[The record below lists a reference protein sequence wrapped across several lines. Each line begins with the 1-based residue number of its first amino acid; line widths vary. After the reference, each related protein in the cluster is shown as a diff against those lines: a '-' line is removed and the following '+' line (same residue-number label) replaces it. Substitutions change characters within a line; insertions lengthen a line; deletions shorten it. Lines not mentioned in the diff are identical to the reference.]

1 MLDPLPLLPQQLIRE
16 CKHRGKLLKVGDST
30 GAKLSG
36 HDLLLRT
43 LILRRL
49 LSRHVLQSSEQNVG
63 LLLPPSVPATVAN
76 FALSFA
82 GKTSVN
88 LNYSASS
95 AIINQCISLAKIKHV
110 LTSRKVMEKM
120 DLKLDAELVYLE
132 DFKDKVTLFDKWVGF
147 IGSRFVPTSILCRQL
162 GISKLKADDPLTIIF
177 TSGSTGTPKGVVLS
191 YANIASNVYGIQE
204 ALCLREDDVMIGVLP
219 FFHSFGYTITLWT
232 SQALSLAG
240 VFHYSPLDARQIG
253 KLAAEHKGT
262 ILLGTPTFLRTYIR
276 RVEPEQFKSLEMVI
290 VGAEK
295 LPIALSDAFEKQ
307 FGLRPIEGYGSTEMS
322 PLVSVNLPPKRSK
335 ATDAS
340 RGLREGTVGRP
351 IPGVEARVVS
361 LDDGSLLPLGETG
374 MLHVRGRN
382 RMQGYLSRPDLTDQ
396 VIRDGWYVTGD
407 IAKLDADGFIH
418 ITGRQSRFSK
428 IGGEMVPHIQIEET
442 IQAILGSDSD
452 GMMSAVV
459 TAVPDEKRG
468 ERLIVLHTKLAMTP
482 SEILKQLSEA
492 GLPNLYLP
500 SEDSFLEVDS
510 IPVLGTG
517 KLDLKAMQQLA
528 REKLGSFENRIDV
541 SSH

>member
-1 MLDPLPLLPQQLIRE
+1 MQDPLPLLPYQLIVE
-16 CKHRGKLLKVGDST
+16 CKHRGKRMKVADST

-49 LSRHVLQSSEQNVG
+49 LLRHVLKTGEQNVG
-63 LLLPPSVPATVAN
+63 ILLPPSVPATITN

-88 LNYSASS
+88 LNYTANSV
-95 AIINQCISLAKIKHV
+95 ILNQCIALAGIKHV
-110 LTSRKVMEKM
+110 LTSRKVMEK
-120 DLKLDAELVYLE
+120 LSLQLDAELVYLE
-132 DFKDKVTLFDKWVGF
+132 DFKDKVSLVDKLSGF
-147 IGSRFVPTSILCRQL
+147 VGSRFIPAGLLSRQL
-162 GISKLKADDPLTIIF
+162 GVSKLKADDPLTIIF

-191 YANIASNVYGIQE
+191 YTNVAANVYGIQD
-204 ALCLREDDVMIGVLP
+204 ALSLREDDVMIGILP

-276 RVEPEQFKSLEMVI
+276 RVELEQFKTLEMVI

-295 LPIALSDAFEKQ
+295 LPQALSDAFEKQ
-307 FGLRPIEGYGSTEMS
+307 FGIRPIEGYGSTEMS

-335 ATDAS
+335 ATDAT
-340 RGLREGTVGRP
+340 RGLREGSVGRP

-361 LDDGSLLPLGETG
+361 LDDGTILPPGQTG
-374 MLHVRGRN
+374 MLHVRGLN
-382 RMQGYLSRPDLTDQ
+382 MMQGYIGRKDLTDQ
-396 VIRDGWYVTGD
+396 VIQNGWYITGD
-407 IAKLDADGFIH
+407 IAKLDEDGFIH

-428 IGGEMVPHIQIEET
+428 IGGEMIPHIQIEET
-442 IQAILGSDSD
+442 IQAVLGSDSD

-468 ERLIVLHTKLAMTP
+468 ERLVVLHTQLSMTP
-482 SEILKQLSEA
+482 GEILKKLSEA

-500 SEDSFLEVDS
+500 SEDSFVQVDA
-510 IPVLGTG
+510 IPVHGTG

-528 REKLGSFENRIDV
+528 LDKLP
-541 SSH
+541 

>member
-1 MLDPLPLLPQQLIRE
+1 M
-16 CKHRGKLLKVGDST
+16 KVADST

-36 HDLLLRT
+36 LDLLLRS

-49 LSRHVLQSSEQNVG
+49 LLRHVFKPGEQNVA

-88 LNYSASS
+88 LNYTASS
-95 AIINQCISLAKIKHV
+95 SILNQCIELAGIKHV

-120 DLKLDAELVYLE
+120 DLQLNAELVYLE
-132 DFKDKVTLFDKWVGF
+132 DFRDKVTLFDKLSGF
-147 IGSRFVPTSILCRQL
+147 VGSRFLPAGLLSQQL
-162 GISKLKADDPLTIIF
+162 GVSKLKGDDPLTIIF
-177 TSGSTGTPKGVVLS
+177 TSGSTGTPKGVVLT
-191 YANIASNVYGIQE
+191 YDNIASNVYGIHE
-204 ALCLREDDVMIGVLP
+204 ALSLREDDVMLGILP
-219 FFHSFGYTITLWT
+219 FFHSFGYTVTLWT

-253 KLAAEHKGT
+253 KLAQEHNAT

-276 RVEPEQFKSLEMVI
+276 RVEPEQFKTLEMVI

-295 LPIALSDAFEKQ
+295 LPQALSDAFEQ
-307 FGLRPIEGYGSTEMS
+307 RFHIRPIEGYGSTEMS
-322 PLVSVNLPPKRSK
+322 PLVSVNLPTKRSK
-335 ATDAS
+335 ATDATK
-340 RGLREGTVGRP
+340 GLREGSVGRP
-351 IPGVEARVVS
+351 IPGVEARVVH
-361 LDDGSLLPLGETG
+361 LDDRSILPCGETG
-374 MLHVRGRN
+374 MLEVRGKN
-382 RMQGYLSRPDLTDQ
+382 MMQGYLSRPDLTQQ

-407 IAKLDADGFIH
+407 VAKLDSEGFIH

-442 IQAILGSDSD
+442 IQAVLGSDSD
-452 GMMSAVV
+452 GMISAVV

-468 ERLIVLHTKLAMTP
+468 ERLVVLHTPLSMTP
-482 SEILKQLSEA
+482 GEILKKLSEA

-500 SEDSFLEVDS
+500 SEDSFVQIEA

-517 KLDLKAMQQLA
+517 KLDLKAMQQIAL
-528 REKLGSFENRIDV
+528 EKLGG
-541 SSH
+541 